1 MPGVSNLD
9 LLALSPLD
17 HIPAKLFLPFI
28 LYFDTPDPQTALLT
42 LRNGIDKLVS
52 QLPWLAGDVV
62 FHQAP
67 GGPKGRMHIA
77 PPQVPLSQVSMLQ
90 VKHFAHDEES
100 RSHRVQAYLALP
112 TFIPASEQ
120 RPVLRFQANVFPS
133 KLVLAMSF
141 WHNVFDGTGAGVIL
155 EALAECCRAS
165 AAQTDTP
172 LAQTIATTHTPL
184 RNHVSRFP
192 AQCTTRRDH
201 TVALGPP
208 VFDPSTSTE
217 QWTAMESA
225 LAFVVE
231 TTRYTFDPHKVA
243 QLKDRCTQQLLSL
256 SPATASWVS
265 SNDIITATL
274 ALCVDRVLHPE
285 RTAKIPTSES
295 ADFLMAVNLRN
306 RVHPR
311 LPDTYVGNMIFPI
324 HDTIDPP
331 TPLPWAAQAPTT
343 AEERDLQ
350 RLAQLALRV
359 RTRLA
364 AMDETVAYSAS
375 AVVADHADWTAVEGR
390 PAGIIVT
397 SWRDLRAYSLDFG
410 AGVGSIADFEPGLA
424 LVPGACIFLPA
435 RTARMDDGGR
445 ATAPWEVCV
454 TLRTGDS
461 EVLCQDPLFRRILA

>member
-1 MPGVSNLD
+1 MPGVSNPD
-9 LLALSPLD
+9 LLALGPLD

-52 QLPWLAGDVV
+52 QLPWLAGDVI

-67 GGPKGRMHIA
+67 DGPKGRMHIA

-141 WHNVFDGTGAGVIL
+141 WHNVVDGTGAGVIL
-155 EALAECCRAS
+155 EAHAECCRAS

-172 LAQTIATTHTPL
+172 LAQTIATTHIPL

-192 AQCTTRRDH
+192 AQCTTRLDH
-201 TVALGPP
+201 TVELGPP

-217 QWTAMESA
+217 QWNAVESA

-231 TTRYTFDPHKVA
+231 TTRYTFDPHTVA

-256 SPATASWVS
+256 SPESASWIS

-274 ALCVDRVLHPE
+274 ALCVDRVLP
-285 RTAKIPTSES
+285 
-295 ADFLMAVNLRN
+295 DFLMAFNLRN

-324 HDTIDPP
+324 HDTIEPP

-343 AEERDLQ
+343 AEERRDLQ

-359 RTRLA
+359 RTRLS

-375 AVVADHADWTAVEGR
+375 AVGR

-397 SWRDLRAYSLDFG
+397 SWRDLHVYSLDFG
-410 AGVGSIADFEPGLA
+410 VGVGSIADFEPGLA
-424 LVPGACIFLPA
+424 LVPGGCIFLPA
-435 RTARMDDGGR
+435 RTARMVDGGC
-445 ATAPWEVCV
+445 ATALWEVCV

-461 EVLCQDPLFRRILA
+461 EMLLQDPLFRRILA

>member
-1 MPGVSNLD
+1 MPGVSNPD
-9 LLALSPLD
+9 LLALGPLD

-52 QLPWLAGDVV
+52 QLPWLAGDVI

-67 GGPKGRMHIA
+67 DGPKGRMHIA

-141 WHNVFDGTGAGVIL
+141 WHNVVDGTGAGVIL

-172 LAQTIATTHTPL
+172 LAQTIATTHIPL

-192 AQCTTRRDH
+192 AQCTTRLDH
-201 TVALGPP
+201 TVELGPP

-217 QWTAMESA
+217 QWNAVESA

-231 TTRYTFDPHKVA
+231 TTRYTFDPHTVA

-256 SPATASWVS
+256 SPESASWIS

-274 ALCVDRVLHPE
+274 ALCVDRVLP
-285 RTAKIPTSES
+285 
-295 ADFLMAVNLRN
+295 DFLMAVNLRN

-324 HDTIDPP
+324 HDTIEPP

-359 RTRLA
+359 RTLLSV
-364 AMDETVAYSAS
+364 MDETVAYSAS
-375 AVVADHADWTAVEGR
+375 AVVADHADWTTVEGR
-390 PAGIIVT
+390 PAGII
-397 SWRDLRAYSLDFG
+397 
-410 AGVGSIADFEPGLA
+410 PGLA
-424 LVPGACIFLPA
+424 LVPGGCIFLPA
-435 RTARMDDGGR
+435 RTARMVDGGC

-454 TLRTGDS
+454 TTLRTGDS
-461 EVLCQDPLFRRILA
+461 EMLLQDPLFRRILA